1 MLYNFLNWINK
12 TTALPKKHHNFRPF
26 VKYKLNQPGFT
37 NFHLLP
43 TARLSAQPLYV
54 FSPLKKRI
62 APIGNMQKQLNNLR

>member
-1 MLYNFLNWINK
+1 MLYKFLNWINK
-12 TTALPKKHHNFRPF
+12 STALPKRQNGIRPF

-43 TARLSAQPLYV
+43 TAKLNTQPLYV